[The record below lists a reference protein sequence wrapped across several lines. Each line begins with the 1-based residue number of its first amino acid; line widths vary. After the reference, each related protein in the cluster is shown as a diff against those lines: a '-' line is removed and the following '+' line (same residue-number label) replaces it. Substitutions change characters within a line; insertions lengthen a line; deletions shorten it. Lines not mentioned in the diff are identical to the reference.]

1 MEARQIF
8 RQIGIGMRNKN
19 HSEAEGV
26 SQPKKSKTGAKI
38 ILGILILGF
47 AVELVYLN
55 SEQQATVQTSQTQD
69 EHKKPTRKTTK
80 LDDLKIAQTY
90 PFWINDL
97 GATPEDQNDLSD
109 KDPSIDSIKMNLKN
123 APRSDIPDLPN
134 TMPLPSPSNRII
146 PAIPPL
152 NPNKNQAD
160 LSNKNSKEV
169 SVTGIILDHSGDDSV
184 AIISD
189 GAVVKVGQKY
199 NGNTVTSINET
210 GVSLEDGSRMNYK

>member
-1 MEARQIF
+1 MNAKQIF
-8 RQIGIGMRNKN
+8 RQIGISAKNKN
-19 HSEAEGV
+19 NSETEDV
-26 SQPKKSKTGAKI
+26 SQPKKKKTGAKI
-38 ILGILILGF
+38 VLGILILGF

-55 SEQQATVQTSQTQD
+55 SEQQVVVQTSQTQD
-69 EHKKPTRKTTK
+69 EHKKPTRNPTK
-80 LDDLKIAQTY
+80 SDGLKIAQTY

-97 GATPEDQNDLSD
+97 GATPEDQDNLRD
-109 KDPSIDSIKMNLKN
+109 KDPSIESIKTNLKN